1 MSVCVTI
8 RTENRLQP
16 DVFLKHLVEKGEDI
30 VVTSDDYPSV
40 KFGNPHRTIRGI
52 EVNKE
57 DNGLEVRVCTFS
69 STADYQLFA
78 KTVSTLMELTGD
90 KAYLEDDDDAEI
102 TDPFE
107 IFNDEWI
114 ESQHE
119 SSFGVTRALINRSGQ
134 HIVMYG
140 LFSHFCLG
148 PKFFDGFEI
157 PLTGEY
163 DKEKAERML
172 QYLCR
177 MQCFCEN
184 NDGTP
189 SSMAIAS
196 PTGEEQDALSLSL
209 ICIQDGEVNE
219 FGYVSE
225 AKLLAIMDF
234 DNEKIAPAFI
244 PFREAGKVLP
254 EDVFSQLDELQYFR
268 KGELTVDMVH
278 KMMERARHL
287 QPDDLHYKPTYPGS
301 GFDKTQQTFILMW
314 NPDISSVSL
323 EDHIQNIT
331 KMYIEDFNWSVW
343 EHEKAKCGDRFYL
356 VRVGEGNTGIVMSGV
371 FNSHP
376 YEAEDWSG
384 KGRRVFYMDMLP
396 NVILNPEEAPM
407 VRTEKLQKTIPSF
420 DWTDGHSG
428 RLLLQEEAQKLEALW
443 SDFLKKNED
452 RIDGETFNVNK
463 HVTFDN
469 L

>member
-1 MSVCVTI
+1 
-8 RTENRLQP
+8 
-16 DVFLKHLVEKGEDI
+16 
-30 VVTSDDYPSV
+30 
-40 KFGNPHRTIRGI
+40 
-52 EVNKE
+52 
-57 DNGLEVRVCTFS
+57 
-69 STADYQLFA
+69 
-78 KTVSTLMELTGD
+78 
-90 KAYLEDDDDAEI
+90 
-102 TDPFE
+102 
-107 IFNDEWI
+107 
-114 ESQHE
+114 
-119 SSFGVTRALINRSGQ
+119 
-134 HIVMYG
+134 
-140 LFSHFCLG
+140 
-148 PKFFDGFEI
+148 
-157 PLTGEY
+157 
-163 DKEKAERML
+163 
-172 QYLCR
+172 
-177 MQCFCEN
+177 
-184 NDGTP
+184 
-189 SSMAIAS
+189 
-196 PTGEEQDALSLSL
+196 
-209 ICIQDGEVNE
+209 
-219 FGYVSE
+219 
-225 AKLLAIMDF
+225 MDF

-278 KMMERARHL
+278 EMMDRARHL

-301 GFDKTQQTFILMW
+301 GFDETQQTFILMW

-407 VRTEKLQKTIPSF
+407 FRTEKLQKAIPSF
-420 DWTDGHSG
+420 DWTGGHSG

-463 HVTFDN
+463 HFTFDN
-469 L
+469 Q